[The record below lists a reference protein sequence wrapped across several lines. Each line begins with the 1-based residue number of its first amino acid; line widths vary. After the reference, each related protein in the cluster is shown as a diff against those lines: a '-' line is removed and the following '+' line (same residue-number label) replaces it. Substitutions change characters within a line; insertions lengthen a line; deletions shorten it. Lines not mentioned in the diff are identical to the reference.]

1 MLVGKRV
8 ILRTLREADLDLL
21 YDLSAD
27 LRHMGDYWPL
37 GMPSEIRW
45 KNRLRESGWWEK
57 DHGGLLVTDL
67 EDRIL
72 GQVVFYKAMV
82 YMNGYE
88 LGFRIYQ
95 PQDWGQGYM
104 SEAVSLAVSF
114 LFQTR
119 PIDRIQATTMLG
131 NGGSQRV
138 LLKNGFQHEGTLRQA
153 VFHQGQGADL
163 HLYSILRGEHLPLA
177 DLLG

>member
-1 MLVGKRV
+1 MLVGKRI

-27 LRHMGDYWPL
+27 LRHMGHHWPL
-37 GMPSEIRW
+37 SMPSEIRW
-45 KNRLRESGWWEK
+45 KNRLRETGWWED
-57 DHGGLLVTDL
+57 DHGGLLITDL
-67 EDRIL
+67 DGRIL

-95 PQDWGQGYM
+95 PQDWGQGFM

-114 LFQTR
+114 LFETK
-119 PIDRIQATTMLG
+119 PIDRIQATTMPG
-131 NGGSQRV
+131 NEGSQRV
-138 LLKNGFQHEGTLRQA
+138 LLKNGFQYEGTLRQA
-153 VFHQGQGADL
+153 VFHRGQGADL
-163 HLYSILRGEHLPLA
+163 HIYSILRGEHQPLT
-177 DLLG
+177 DVLG